1 MNRKQIKKSK
11 KWICLVLCG
20 LALAGTA
27 LWKILP
33 DCLDNLS
40 SAAAYE
46 DLRDRYTDAPEG
58 PAGEQKEDW
67 WLTDVVVRFDALK
80 KENADIVAW
89 LRSDN
94 PEELEI
100 DYPVLYSGDNT
111 EYLRHDLYGREHTA
125 GSIFLEGLNQP
136 DFSDHYIIIYG
147 HNMRDG
153 SMFGSLDKYKE
164 QTFWE
169 KNPYFTLYTETM
181 AYRYQIFACQNAA
194 NGGSVYKIGYE
205 PGMEYQNLINSMVEN
220 SLIETGIHPDSSQ
233 KIMTLSTCTGS
244 GYSTWFAVHAVCIDA
259 LPVQIRENDN

>member
-1 MNRKQIKKSK
+1 M
-11 KWICLVLCG
+11 
-20 LALAGTA
+20 
-27 LWKILP
+27 
-33 DCLDNLS
+33 
-40 SAAAYE
+40 
-46 DLRDRYTDAPEG
+46 
-58 PAGEQKEDW
+58 
-67 WLTDVVVRFDALK
+67 
-80 KENADIVAW
+80 AW

-94 PEELEI
+94 PKELEI

-244 GYSTWFAVHAVCIDA
+244 GYSTRFAVHAVCIDA
-259 LPVQIRENDN
+259 RPVQIRENDN